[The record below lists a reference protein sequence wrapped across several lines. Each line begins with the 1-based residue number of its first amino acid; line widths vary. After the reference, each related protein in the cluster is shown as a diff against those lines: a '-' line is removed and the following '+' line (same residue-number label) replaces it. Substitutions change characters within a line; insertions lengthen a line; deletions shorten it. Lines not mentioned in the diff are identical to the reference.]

1 MIHWLNAAAG
11 FDRQIDQ
18 LTSFNCIRYN
28 QDTPSGHFTGVKNP
42 EAGVCKVE
50 WTPAVMSRAQG
61 LSHTGSVSRP
71 LSSSAPRKAQPPSPL
86 CTSAV
91 LDSQQARGWLRG
103 SGYLAL
109 ERVLGA
115 VTRGGVKM
123 LQNSVEASMEI
134 LSYSV
139 YSLPTACPSSPPHPS
154 IPPQAHCVLPLLM

>member
-1 MIHWLNAAAG
+1 M
-11 FDRQIDQ
+11 
-18 LTSFNCIRYN
+18 
-28 QDTPSGHFTGVKNP
+28 
-42 EAGVCKVE
+42 CKVE
-50 WTPAVMSRAQG
+50 WTPAVMSSAQG
-61 LSHTGSVSRP
+61 LSHTGGVSRP
-71 LSSSAPRKAQPPSPL
+71 LSSSAPRKAQSSTPL

-91 LDSQQARGWLRG
+91 LDSQQARGWFRG

-115 VTRGGVKM
+115 VTRRGGVKM

-139 YSLPTACPSSPPHPS
+139 YSLSTACPSSPPRPS